1 MIPLLLILVTTALQ
15 SPQALHP
22 VRWTTAVGPP
32 SRQALQAKL
41 KRPVK
46 RPRGQEIY
54 EHTESQ
60 GEIRTC
66 ADYARAKKN
75 GWSDSANTYERSTE
89 SFFKDQ
95 CDVLLLVLTAK
106 PSRIS
111 YVTDFKFDETALDM
125 LPPSLS
131 WILSGDEE
139 AAAGKAERRGLSWR
153 KFKPG
158 VKVLK
163 KDADWISVEEPGSAR
178 ISLELKAFG
187 DFNGDGIEDVLLFKS
202 TSAINATYRYYE
214 PVILTRTADGRLLK
228 VLKIEEKRH

>member
-22 VRWTTAVGPP
+22 VRWTPAVGPP

-60 GEIRTC
+60 DEIRTC

-95 CDVLLLVLTAK
+95 CDVLLLVLKAK
-106 PSRIS
+106 PSRVS
-111 YVTDFKFDETALDM
+111 YVTDFKLDEAALDM

-131 WILSGDEE
+131 SAMSNEE
-139 AAAGKAERRGLSWR
+139 LRAVDKAERRGVSWKQFTR
-153 KFKPG
+153 GLKL
-158 VKVLK
+158 VKTG
-163 KDADWISVEEPGSAR
+163 ADWMALEEPGEAR
-178 ISLELKAFG
+178 ISLE
-187 DFNGDGIEDVLLFKS
+187 
-202 TSAINATYRYYE
+202 
-214 PVILTRTADGRLLK
+214 
-228 VLKIEEKRH
+228 